1 MKFSAHGY
9 RHDRPR
15 SPLLGIGL
23 LIAASLSLTACD
35 TGPAN
40 QTIGYVEA
48 DWHYVAAS
56 GSGWI
61 VDLGVA
67 EGDRVAAGDVL
78 FSLDDQAE
86 AASRAE
92 ANARAVQAAADAANI
107 STGARQE
114 ELQALRARL
123 AEAQARLTRAEADFV
138 RVMPLVEEGLEGRGR
153 GDALIAERNGA
164 RASVEALRKDIRVAE
179 LAARPEAREAATAAT
194 EGASAA
200 LERADYQ
207 LEQRTTRARTDGRVE
222 TILLDRGEYATPGAP
237 VLALLPDDALKV
249 RFFVP
254 QARLPEIALGG
265 LVSVASDGTDRAVD
279 AVISYIATEAEFTPP
294 VIFSRNER
302 QKFVFLVE
310 ATLPPDTSLRPGLPV
325 DVDW

>member
-1 MKFSAHGY
+1 MT
-9 RHDRPR
+9 RN
-15 SPLLGIGL
+15 PLLYVGIL
-23 LIAASLSLTACD
+23 MAAGLSLTACD
-35 TGPAN
+35 SGPTSR
-40 QTIGYVEA
+40 TIGYVEA
-48 DWHYVAAS
+48 DWHYIAAP

-67 EGDRVAAGDVL
+67 EGDRVAVGDLL
-78 FSLDDQAE
+78 FSLDTEAE
-86 AASRAE
+86 TASRAE
-92 ANARAVQAAADAANI
+92 ANARAVQAVAESANI

-123 AEAQARLTRAEADFV
+123 AEAQARLTRADADFV
-138 RVMPLVEEGLEGRGR
+138 RIMPLVEEGLEARGR

-179 LAARPEAREAATAAT
+179 LAERPEALQAAEAATQ
-194 EGASAA
+194 GAKAA
-200 LERADYQ
+200 LARADYQ

-265 LVSVASDGTDRAVD
+265 EVSVASDGSDHAVD

-294 VIFSRNER
+294 VIYSRNER

-310 ATLPPDTSLRPGLPV
+310 ATLPSDTALRPGLPV